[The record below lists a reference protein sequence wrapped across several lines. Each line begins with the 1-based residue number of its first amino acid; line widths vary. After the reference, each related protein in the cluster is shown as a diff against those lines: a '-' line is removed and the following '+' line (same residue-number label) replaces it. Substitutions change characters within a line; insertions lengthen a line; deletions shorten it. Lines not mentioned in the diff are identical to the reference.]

1 MELLKDECIDNLPW
15 GNLKIIQNRKKFS
28 YGIDAVLLSHFAR
41 PKKNA
46 AVLDLCSGNA
56 IVPLM
61 MSAKNSG
68 CNFCGIEIQK
78 EISSLAQRSIELN
91 DLKEKISFYTGDLK
105 ESEKFFSKNYFDCVT
120 VNPPYMKGQIQKN
133 QNENLVLA
141 RHETACTLKDVIK
154 CADRHLKSTGDFFMI
169 HRANRLDDIF
179 FELSK
184 SHLVVKSLRFVF
196 PEKDKAATMVL
207 LHAKK
212 SAGRGMNVEAPLIV
226 YEKKGIYSQ
235 EVKAIYGGRF

>member
-28 YGIDAVLLSHFAR
+28 YGIDSVLLSHFAR
-41 PKKNA
+41 PKKK
-46 AVLDLCSGNA
+46 AVILDLCSGNA
-56 IVPLM
+56 IIPLM
-61 MSAKNSG
+61 MSAKNPD
-68 CNFCGIEIQK
+68 CNFYGIEIQK

-91 DLKEKISFYTGDLK
+91 GLKEKISFFTGDLK
-105 ESEKFFSKNYFDCVT
+105 ESEKFFPKNYFDCIT

-133 QNENLVLA
+133 QNESLVLA
-141 RHETACTLKDVIK
+141 RHETACALEDVIK

-169 HRANRLDDIF
+169 HRASRLDDIF
-179 FELSK
+179 CEMKK
-184 SHLVVKSLRFVF
+184 SHLVVKKLRFVF

-207 LHAKK
+207 VGAKK
-212 SAGRGMNVEAPLIV
+212 SAGQGMTVEAPLIV

-235 EVKAIYGGRF
+235 EVKSIYEGGF